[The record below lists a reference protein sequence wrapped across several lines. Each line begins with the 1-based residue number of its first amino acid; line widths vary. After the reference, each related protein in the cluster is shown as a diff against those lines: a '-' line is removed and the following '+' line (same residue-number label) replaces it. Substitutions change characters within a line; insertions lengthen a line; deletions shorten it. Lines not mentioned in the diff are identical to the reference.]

1 MYYEGEDEEEEE
13 EEEEGSEGGGE
24 GKGEGDASPSR
35 RRRTMQ
41 RQGRFAHFS
50 DSDDEDLAAPG
61 RRQKAA
67 DERTRETPQQDTG
80 EEKFL
85 NYEKQEILRQE
96 RLDVARRMEKVAMR
110 QRKLRPRLVVHLV
123 DEEDGSE
130 EERDRRAPM
139 PEEGWG
145 TVTSM
150 LGPGLGG
157 TRSQKGNQYSSSSD
171 TESDSEN

>member
-1 MYYEGEDEEEEE
+1 MI
-13 EEEEGSEGGGE
+13 
-24 GKGEGDASPSR
+24 AS
-35 RRRTMQ
+35 T
-41 RQGRFAHFS
+41 H
-50 DSDDEDLAAPG
+50 
-61 RRQKAA
+61 
-67 DERTRETPQQDTG
+67 
-80 EEKFL
+80 
-85 NYEKQEILRQE
+85 
-96 RLDVARRMEKVAMR
+96 RRMEKVAMR

-139 PEEGWG
+139 PEEGLG

-157 TRSQKGNQYSSSSD
+157 TRSRKGNQYSSSSD